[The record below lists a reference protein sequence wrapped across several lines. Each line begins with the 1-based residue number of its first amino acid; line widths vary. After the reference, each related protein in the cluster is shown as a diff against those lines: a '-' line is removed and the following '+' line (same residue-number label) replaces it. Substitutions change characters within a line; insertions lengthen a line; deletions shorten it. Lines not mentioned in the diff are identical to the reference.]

1 MAHYFVGINK
11 DASLIRGAD
20 TLGTSSN
27 FNLGGDEV
35 LEVGKTFQA
44 ASTSVGTI
52 QRFVLQFP
60 ITRISKSLADGSIT
74 SDAKYYLNLYDAGSF
89 ELTRDN
95 NNIAINVVSQSWTEG
110 DGKLSDDPHI
120 REGVSWRYRTG
131 ETGSLEWFSGSEA
144 NWGATYYT
152 GSGYS
157 ASFSFSKSG
166 SDARIDITDI
176 VNTFVSGTV
185 ANEGLVVRRTTA
197 IEESTQNYGILKFFS
212 SDSHTIFKPTIE
224 AVWDDAVWSTG
235 SLSPLALDELGK
247 IQAYMT
253 SVRPQ
258 YKKGTTTKIRVQGR
272 ERYPAR
278 TFGTS
283 SAYLTNQY
291 FPSAS
296 SFYSIK
302 DAKTNH
308 TIIPFG
314 SGSKLSC
321 DSTGNFFKL
330 RTEGLEPERYYDIS
344 FKVISGSGINE
355 TVEFLDSKISF
366 KVVE

>member
-1 MAHYFVGINK
+1 MAHYFIGIEK

-44 ASTSVGTI
+44 ESTSVGTI

-60 ITRISKSLADGSIT
+60 ITRISKSMSDGSIS
-74 SDAKYYLNLYDAGSF
+74 SDAKYYLNLYDAGAF
-89 ELTRDN
+89 ELTRN
-95 NNIAINVVSQSWTEG
+95 NNDISLNVISQSWVEG

-144 NWGATYYT
+144 KWGATYYT

-157 ASFSFSKSG
+157 ASFSFNKSG

-176 VNTFVSGTV
+176 VHTFVSGTV
-185 ANEGLVVRRTTA
+185 PNEGIVVRRPA
-197 IEESTQNYGILKFFS
+197 SIEDSTQNYGILKFFS
-212 SDSHTIFKPTIE
+212 SDSHTIFKPSVE

-235 SLSPLALDELGK
+235 SLGALDLDELGK
-247 IQAYMT
+247 LQVYM
-253 SVRPQ
+253 SSLRPE
-258 YKKGTTTKIRVQGR
+258 YKKGTVSKIRVHGR

-278 TFGTS
+278 SFATS
-283 SAYLTNQY
+283 SEYLTTQY

-296 SFYSIK
+296 SFYSII
-302 DAKTNH
+302 DAKTDH
-308 TIIPFG
+308 TIVPFG

-321 DSTGNFFKL
+321 DSTSNFFKL
-330 RTEGLEPERYYDIS
+330 RTEGLEPERYYKVL
-344 FKVISGSGINE
+344 FKVVSGSGINQ
-355 TVEFLDSKISF
+355 TIQFLDNKTSF

>member
-1 MAHYFVGINK
+1 MAHYFVGVEK
-11 DASLIRGAD
+11 DASLIRGSD

-44 ASTSVGTI
+44 ASTSIGTI

-60 ITRISKSLADGSIT
+60 TTRISKSMSDGSIS

-89 ELTRDN
+89 ELTRN
-95 NNIAINVVSQSWTEG
+95 NNDISINVVSQSWVEG
-110 DGKLSDDPHI
+110 DGKLSDDPHL

-131 ETGSLEWFSGSEA
+131 ETGSLEWYSGSHA
-144 NWGATYYT
+144 NWGATYYS

-157 ASFSFSKSG
+157 ASFSFSKTG

-176 VNTFVSGTV
+176 VHTFISGSV
-185 ANEGLVVRRTTA
+185 PNEGIVVRRPSA
-197 IEESTQNYGILKFFS
+197 IEDSTQNYGILKFFS
-212 SDSHTIFKPTIE
+212 SDSHTIFKPSIE
-224 AVWDDAVWSTG
+224 AVWDDAVWATG
-235 SLSPLALDELGK
+235 SLEPLDLDELGK
-247 IQAYMT
+247 LQVYMT
-253 SVRPQ
+253 SLQPK
-258 YKKGTTTKIRVQGR
+258 YKKGTVTKLRVHGR

-283 SAYLTNQY
+283 SAYLTTQY

-296 SFYSIK
+296 SFYSIT
-302 DAKTNH
+302 DAKTDH

-321 DSTGNFFKL
+321 DGTGNYFKL
-330 RTEGLEPERYYDIS
+330 RTEGLEPERYYNVS
-344 FKVISGSGINE
+344 FKVISGSGMDE
-355 TVEFLDSKISF
+355 TIQFIDDKSSF